1 MCACTAD
8 RVASH
13 KALAG
18 VLDELPSVEA
28 VVFLAPE
35 ASPSGHPETEIVV
48 RAASAGT
55 LPTAVVGA
63 ICESACG
70 IVRAVDGNAAG
81 YKRVV
86 VR

>member
-1 MCACTAD
+1 MPCPAG
-8 RVASH
+8 RVAAN
-13 KALAG
+13 KQLAR
-18 VLDELPSVEA
+18 DIETLPSVEA
-28 VVFLAPE
+28 VDFLVPE
-35 ASPSGHPETEIVV
+35 ASPSGRPETEIVV

-55 LPTAVVGA
+55 LPSAVVGA

-70 IVRAVDGNAAG
+70 IVRAVDGNASG

>member
-13 KALAG
+13 KALAR

-28 VVFLAPE
+28 VDFLAPE
-35 ASPSGHPETEIVV
+35 ASPSGYPETEIVA
-48 RAASAGT
+48 RATSAGSV
-55 LPTAVVGA
+55 PTAVV
-63 ICESACG
+63 CRVCRSSLG